1 MYGRM
6 YEMSSVAPP
15 VFTFVRRYAGVLGEL
30 A

>member
-1 MYGRM
+1 M